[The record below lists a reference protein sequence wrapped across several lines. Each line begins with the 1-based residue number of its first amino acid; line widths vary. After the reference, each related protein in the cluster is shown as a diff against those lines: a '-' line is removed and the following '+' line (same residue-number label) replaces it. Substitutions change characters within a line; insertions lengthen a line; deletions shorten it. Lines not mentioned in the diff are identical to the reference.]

1 MICFK
6 TQKYPIVSLRTI
18 HMRAV
23 CFMCFLSAAL
33 MLSGCASLKQQKR
46 DTQQQV
52 STLSEFDGIYMN
64 PSSTNDDAE
73 FSSLWNQL
81 ILADKIDT
89 LDFKKAT
96 IALRAVG
103 NSKIKATWL
112 ENGIEK
118 KSIELQGKLKDNYF
132 VSRHKRS
139 VIPIPLIYGQI
150 KKNQF
155 QVWLDKN
162 NQLQVDRLQKRWGW
176 VFLFIAGKDETRNY
190 HYKKLKE

>member
-1 MICFK
+1 MIYSKNHPYLIGSSKQIRKINLPFFG
-6 TQKYPIVSLRTI
+6 YLL
-18 HMRAV
+18 AA
-23 CFMCFLSAAL
+23 FMFS
-33 MLSGCASLKQQKR
+33 SCASLKQQKQ
-46 DTQQQV
+46 DSQQQV
-52 STLSEFDGIYMN
+52 STLSAFDGIYMN
-64 PSSTNDDAE
+64 PSGTNDDAE

-112 ENGIEK
+112 ENGIKK

-150 KKNQF
+150 KNNQF
-155 QVWLDKN
+155 QLWLDKDK
-162 NQLQVDRLQKRWGW
+162 QLQVDRLQNRWGW